1 MKTTSRKRLLI
12 SSVAMLLVAML
23 ALGTATYAWFT
34 SSTTVTAEGLNAKTV
49 KSSKLVISK
58 SDRKWGQTIDYG
70 QSGKTYRPASSAN
83 GTNWFTADAAKGDNF
98 AKAAD
103 AEFKALTNLSGYVFA
118 EEFNVA
124 NQGEAAVAGVTINI
138 SGLTNNYARI
148 ALVEVNDD
156 GTAIAGKVFSTSVID
171 NAGKEYDAA
180 ATATTTAKITPSTNT
195 EILVGPL
202 AGKVGNAEVG
212 GAKYYKLFV
221 WFEGQD
227 EQCTDATA
235 GQEIGDI
242 QISVTGTTVQS

>member
-70 QSGKTYRPASSAN
+70 QTGKTYRPASSAD
-83 GTNWFTADAAKGDNF
+83 GAAWFTADAAKGDNF
-98 AKAAD
+98 AKPANAD
-103 AEFKALTNLSGYVFA
+103 FKPLTELAGYVYA

-124 NQGEAAVAGVTINI
+124 NQGEAAVEEVTITI

-148 ALVEVNDD
+148 ALVEVT
-156 GTAIAGKVFSTSVID
+156 GEGSAVAGKTFANSVKD
-171 NAGKEYDAA
+171 NAGVAYDAV
-180 ATATTTAKITPSTNT
+180 ATAKTTTSITPSTT
-195 EILVGPL
+195 MTIPVGEL
-202 AGKVGNAEVG
+202 AGKIGEAEVG

-227 EQCTDATA
+227 VQCTDATA

-242 QISVTGTTVQS
+242 QISVSGTTVVA